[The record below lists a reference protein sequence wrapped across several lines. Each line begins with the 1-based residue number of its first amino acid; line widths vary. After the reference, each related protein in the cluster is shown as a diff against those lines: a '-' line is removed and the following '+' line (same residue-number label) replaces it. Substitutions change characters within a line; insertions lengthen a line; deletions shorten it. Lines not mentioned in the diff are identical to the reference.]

1 MRFSSIP
8 LLACVCLLGAC
19 QPYMMKS
26 SAVDK
31 FAEAQQEIE
40 FLDALEDMPA
50 VTNNDALHAFLIL
63 EDGTDPS
70 KDYQDRVAEGIRRK
84 WLSSSFDQQANAA
97 ARIGWMAG
105 TGCRIMKIRGGL
117 TMMIFGPVDRYAV
130 KELIYMEI
138 LPLRTDNQSLTGGE
152 FIDYLN
158 RLERIAGRSAMKKG
172 ELELE
177 QTAGQS
183 AVTPGNEAAI
193 QEGSLPASGPL
204 EAPLV
209 VPPAFEPGTQ
219 PNGAPHIEPINPV
232 DDFPEP
238 INLATPKPP
247 VSLFYEPNTAD
258 SPSSP

>member
-1 MRFSSIP
+1 MRFDVLP
-8 LLACVCLLGAC
+8 RLTCVAYVMALSAC
-19 QPYMMKS
+19 QPYMLKS

-31 FAEAQQEIE
+31 FAAPQQEIE
-40 FLDALEDMPA
+40 FLDALEDMSA
-50 VTNNDALHAFLIL
+50 VTNNDALHGLLII
-63 EDGTDPS
+63 EDGKDLS
-70 KDYQDRVAEGIRRK
+70 NDYQERVAQGIRRK
-84 WLSSSFDQQANAA
+84 WLSSSFDLPANAA
-97 ARIGWMAG
+97 AHIGWMAG

-247 VSLFYEPNTAD
+247 SSLF
-258 SPSSP
+258 

>member
-97 ARIGWMAG
+97 AHVGWMAG
-105 TGCRIMKIRGGL
+105 AGCRIMKIRGGL

-130 KELIYMEI
+130 KELIFMQI
-138 LPLRTDNQSLTGGE
+138 LPLRTDNQSLTGSE

-158 RLERIAGRSAMKKG
+158 RLERIAGRAALKRG
-172 ELELE
+172 ELEFDRN
-177 QTAGQS
+177 AGAS
-183 AVTPGNEAAI
+183 GVTPGNEAAI
-193 QEGSLPASGPL
+193 QEGTLPASGPL
-204 EAPLV
+204 EEPLV
-209 VPPAFEPGTQ
+209 VPPGFEPGNQPKVQSPTQ
-219 PNGAPHIEPINPV
+219 QPDSPDE
-232 DDFPEP
+232 FPEP
-238 INLATPKPP
+238 VNSAPSKTLAKPVVTP
-247 VSLFYEPNTAD
+247 T
-258 SPSSP
+258 